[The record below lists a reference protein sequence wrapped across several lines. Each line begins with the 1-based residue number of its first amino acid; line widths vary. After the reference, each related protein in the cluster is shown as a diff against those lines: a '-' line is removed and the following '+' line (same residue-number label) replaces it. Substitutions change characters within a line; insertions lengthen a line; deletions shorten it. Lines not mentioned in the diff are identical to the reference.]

1 MSYERPREKQWL
13 IHPALDHPE
22 NGEPVSVSESRDR
35 TAKDQM
41 SVIGADIVITGDI
54 AATVDLHIE
63 GRVSGDVRCSTL
75 ILGEQSIVNGKIY
88 ADRVRVS
95 GKVDG
100 AIDTKDLALE
110 ATAQVAG
117 DILYERIR
125 ISNGGVLEGHITR
138 KPVDERTLEATEVK
152 LAKPV
157 NQPVNQPSVERIE
170 KRSDKKTEIPPEV
183 KVFE

>member
-22 NGEPVSVSESRDR
+22 NGESVAIPESRDR
-35 TAKDQM
+35 TLKDQM

-75 ILGEQSIVNGKIY
+75 ILGEKSIVNGKIY

-95 GKVDG
+95 GRVDG

-110 ATAQVAG
+110 ATAQVTG

-152 LAKPV
+152 AVKPV
-157 NQPVNQPSVERIE
+157 VQAMHQPPVERIE
-170 KRSDKKTEIPPEV
+170 KRAERKAETPPEV

>member
-13 IHPALDHPE
+13 IHPALDQPE
-22 NGEPVSVSESRDR
+22 NGESVSVSESRDR

-152 LAKPV
+152 PAKPI
-157 NQPVNQPSVERIE
+157 NQPTVERIE
-170 KRSDKKTEIPPEV
+170 KRPEKKTEIPPEV